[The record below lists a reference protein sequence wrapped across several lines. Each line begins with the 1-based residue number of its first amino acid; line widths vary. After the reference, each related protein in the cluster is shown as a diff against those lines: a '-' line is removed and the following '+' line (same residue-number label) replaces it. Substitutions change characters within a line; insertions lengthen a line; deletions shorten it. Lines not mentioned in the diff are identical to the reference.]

1 MGTITIIH
9 KIIENAPMSMFKIF
23 LIKVYHLIFYDF
35 IYMILTGD
43 TMIYELFSSRIELHF
58 EHEAL
63 QEQLKP
69 FLSKKKADIHIY
81 LNWMPFDAF
90 ILAMIDTKEGISY
103 AINYETYDVYLRTKS
118 KDLSKE
124 TLLLGLSQVIRALS
138 YPLYLIPIKKEV
150 YIKAQTLYL
159 GYTHLL
165 KDIETYQKLDKPFIG
180 IHKKGIALY
189 PDVLNENH
197 NASYYRIQDI
207 HILDDMPFPTDNI
220 EAMRYVMPYLE
231 MPRKAHDLK
240 VFQETLKPIK
250 ALPKKMI

>member
-1 MGTITIIH
+1 
-9 KIIENAPMSMFKIF
+9 
-23 LIKVYHLIFYDF
+23 
-35 IYMILTGD
+35 MILTGD
-43 TMIYELFSSRIELHF
+43 TMIYELFSRRIELHF
-58 EHEAL
+58 EHKAL

-118 KDLSKE
+118 KDVSKE
-124 TLLLGLSQVIRALS
+124 TLLLGLSHVLRALS

-150 YIKAQTLYL
+150 FIKDHILYL

-165 KDIETYQKLDKPFIG
+165 KNIETYLKLDKPFIG
-180 IHKKGIALY
+180 IHKKGIAIY
-189 PDVLNENH
+189 PDVLNETH
-197 NASYYRIQDI
+197 DTSYYLIKKI
-207 HILDDMPFPTDNI
+207 HILDDMPFPIDPL

-231 MPRKAHDLK
+231 VPRKAHDLK

>member
-1 MGTITIIH
+1 MM
-9 KIIENAPMSMFKIF
+9 N
-23 LIKVYHLIFYDF
+23 
-35 IYMILTGD
+35 TGD
-43 TMIYELFSSRIELHF
+43 KMIYELLSRRLELTF
-58 EHEAL
+58 AHEEL
-63 QEQLKP
+63 QDQLKP
-69 FLSKKKADIHIY
+69 FLSKKKADIHLY

-118 KDLSKE
+118 KDVSKE
-124 TLLLGLSQVIRALS
+124 TLLLGLSHVIRALS

-150 YIKAQTLYL
+150 FVKDQTLYL

-165 KDIETYQKLDKPFIG
+165 NEIETYIKLEKPFIG
-180 IHKKGIALY
+180 IHKKGIAIY
-189 PDVLNENH
+189 PDVLNETH
-197 NASYYRIQDI
+197 GVSQYLIKKI
-207 HILDDMPFPTDNI
+207 HILDDMPFPIDPL

-231 MPRKAHDLK
+231 VPRKAHDLK